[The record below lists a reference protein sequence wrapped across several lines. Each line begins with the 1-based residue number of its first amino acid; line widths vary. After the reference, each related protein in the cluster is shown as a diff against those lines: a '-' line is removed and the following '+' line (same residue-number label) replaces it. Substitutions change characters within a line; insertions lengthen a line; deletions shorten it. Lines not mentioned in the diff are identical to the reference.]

1 MNDLLFVKHVC
12 YVFSRNDEGLYVK
25 SKERG
30 FTLIELLTV
39 LSIVGILSAI
49 AVPIIRWINNPL
61 QNATYQ
67 VSGLLSQAR
76 SRAIAVSSALR
87 IRPDPQD
94 PTRLLLVE
102 TSDTRSCDTSSTE
115 LAANA
120 TATTQELKV
129 VSVQG
134 FAPGDHLTIGSDE
147 NENIV
152 LTTDSRS
159 STITLGKALGTAQ
172 NSGAEIGILKTW
184 RNDRTFFAEDLELS
198 DNIAMES
205 NLGDDWE
212 LCFDSRGIATIS
224 DSDGVR
230 EEDLEITLAT
240 EKNKK
245 AWKVVV
251 FQGGMIDSVIV
262 QALEGETIEP
272 SPDLSPDPPENN
284 EEETPIEVPTE
295 ENDDV
300 ASGAKLEVGIDQEGI
315 VTIETD
321 GDESDGANSQ
331 NQAGNRAASCEGLT
345 GQEKSQCES
354 DGANSQNQAGN
365 RAASCEAY
373 TGEDKEICL
382 GFN

>member
-1 MNDLLFVKHVC
+1 MNDFLLVKHA
-12 YVFSRNDEGLYVK
+12 YYIFSRNDEELYVK
-25 SKERG
+25 SKEQG

-39 LSIVGILSAI
+39 LSIVGILSVI

-94 PTRLLLVE
+94 PKRLLLVE

-120 TATTQELKV
+120 TTTSQELKV

-134 FAPGDHLTIGSDE
+134 FAPGDYLTIGSDE

-152 LTTDSRS
+152 LTTDSRL
-159 STITLGKALGTAQ
+159 STITLGKPLGTVQ

-184 RNDRTFFAEDLELS
+184 RNDRTFFDEDLEFS
-198 DNIAMES
+198 DNIAMKS

-224 DSDGVR
+224 DSDGVSK
-230 EEDLEITLAT
+230 EDLEITLVN
-240 EKNKK
+240 EKNNNV
-245 AWKVVV
+245 WKVIV

-262 QALEGETIEP
+262 QVSEGKIIES
-272 SPDLSPDPPENN
+272 SPDLPSNPPENN
-284 EEETPIEVPTE
+284 EEETPIEVSTE
-295 ENDDV
+295 ENNDV
-300 ASGAKLEVGIDQEGI
+300 ASEAELEVEIDQGI
-315 VTIETD
+315 MTIDVVT
-321 GDESDGANSQ
+321 DGANSQ
-331 NQAGNRAASCEGLT
+331 NQASSCKGLT
-345 GQEKSQCES
+345 GQERSQCES

-365 RAASCEAY
+365 QASSCNAL
-373 TGEDKEICL
+373 TGQQKEICL
-382 GFN
+382 GVN